1 MLYQII
7 HKHTPAECPSNH
19 EGRFESIN
27 NEFQEAHN
35 SGSLK
40 ILYFVIN
47 GPEHRVFMLVES
59 RNFEDVHVMLDGAS
73 LWGDWEIVPV
83 IDPNAERSIRYK
95 DKVAK
100 DINLNLKKY
109 SEIFVINEQAFLI
122 YFLDLN

>member
-27 NEFQEAHN
+27 NEFQEVHN

-100 DINLNLKKY
+100 DINLKLKK
-109 SEIFVINEQAFLI
+109 
-122 YFLDLN
+122 